1 MTRLA
6 YDGAMEAL
14 ARGRIVVCTPGIDAD
29 GDPVVCTST
38 FTVNDGDGDDEDY
51 LHHPDRMY
59 RVAYLLGIAA
69 FAREGLR
76 ERHGIRCS

>member
-1 MTRLA
+1 MTSLA

-38 FTVNDGDGDDEDY
+38 FTVNDGDGDEY
-51 LHHPDRMY
+51 LRHEQPAF

-69 FAREGLR
+69 FARESLR
-76 ERHGIRCS
+76 ERHGIRCT